1 MYLKRWNLIAVV
13 SAFSVA
19 MAMLSV
25 SSAFTQT
32 SSSNPNPPEP
42 ENPAFS
48 PAGPRYAYDPPG
60 AFHVKMC
67 MTDSDCDR
75 GFQCF
80 GPRPD
85 TGEKGSCGN
94 SGPGGPPKAIHDP
107 LTPHPT
113 CLVDAECDPGRKCFG
128 NDPAN
133 ERRGLCI
140 ATNDAVRDKAITPN
154 PK

>member
-13 SAFSVA
+13 PAFSVA

-32 SSSNPNPPEP
+32 RSSNPNPPEP

-48 PAGPRYAYDPPG
+48 PAGPRYAYDPP
-60 AFHVKMC
+60 ATEHAQLC
-67 MTDSDCDR
+67 LTDRDCDL

-80 GPRPD
+80 GGNPE
-85 TGEKGSCGN
+85 TGQRGSCGN
-94 SGPGGPPKAIHDP
+94 SGPGGPPKAIHYP

-113 CLVDAECDPGRKCFG
+113 CLVDAECDPGRKCSG
-128 NDPAN
+128 NDPAHQ
-133 ERRGLCI
+133 RRGDCL
-140 ATNDAVRDKAITPN
+140 ASNDAPRAESNKPN
-154 PK
+154 H

>member
-13 SAFSVA
+13 AFAIGVA
-19 MAMLSV
+19 ILSV
-25 SSAFTQT
+25 STAFPQ
-32 SSSNPNPPEP
+32 SGPSNPRTQAEDPKFRSQEAQHPYDAPP
-42 ENPAFS
+42 
-48 PAGPRYAYDPPG
+48 
-60 AFHVKMC
+60 AFHVKTC

-80 GPRPD
+80 GPRPE

-94 SGPGGPPKAIHDP
+94 SGPGGPPKATNDP

-140 ATNDAVRDKAITPN
+140 A
-154 PK
+154 